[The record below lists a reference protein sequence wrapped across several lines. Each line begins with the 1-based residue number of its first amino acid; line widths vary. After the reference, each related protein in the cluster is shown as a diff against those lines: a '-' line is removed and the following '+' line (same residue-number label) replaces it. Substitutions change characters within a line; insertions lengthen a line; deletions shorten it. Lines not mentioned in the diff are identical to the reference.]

1 MDLGISPAI
10 RRDLKMLALYGLDR
24 RLQYQCL
31 IFFRD
36 DITARDDSVIE
47 LQYAILFQNT
57 CMVEI
62 SVFLPFLAIRQLQLR
77 LCKLTEQLT
86 TGIDTDFKT
95 YPTGS
100 SQVLHIHI
108 QGDPA
113 SRYDRHTALQVID
126 QCHLHCIRLCGE
138 TLLEGT

>member
-1 MDLGISPAI
+1 
-10 RRDLKMLALYGLDR
+10 MLTLYGLDR

-36 DITARDDSVIE
+36 DVTAHDDSVIQ
-47 LQYAILFQNT
+47 LQYAILFQDA

-62 SVFLPFLAIRQLQLR
+62 AVLLPFPAIRQLQLR

-86 TGIDTDFKT
+86 IGIDTDLKT

-113 SRYDRHTALQVID
+113 SRYERNTSFQVID
-126 QCHLHCIRLCGE
+126 QCHLHGIRLCGE
-138 TLLEGT
+138 TLPEGT